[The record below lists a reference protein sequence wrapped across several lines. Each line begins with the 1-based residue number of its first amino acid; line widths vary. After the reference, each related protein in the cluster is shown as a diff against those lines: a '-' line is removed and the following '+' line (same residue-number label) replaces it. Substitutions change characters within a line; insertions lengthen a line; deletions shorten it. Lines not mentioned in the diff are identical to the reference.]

1 MEHLAILLNFK
12 GGATALAGGAKE
24 KDGADEF
31 NDGGKF
37 APPPPMGGVE
47 ITEGTKPIK
56 LFPFKLFAWVLEMT
70 PLPKRTFNWCLLHA
84 LAIWFAHII

>member
-56 LFPFKLFAWVLEMT
+56 LFPFKLFAWVL
-70 PLPKRTFNWCLLHA
+70 KWLHCQKKN
-84 LAIWFAHII
+84 I